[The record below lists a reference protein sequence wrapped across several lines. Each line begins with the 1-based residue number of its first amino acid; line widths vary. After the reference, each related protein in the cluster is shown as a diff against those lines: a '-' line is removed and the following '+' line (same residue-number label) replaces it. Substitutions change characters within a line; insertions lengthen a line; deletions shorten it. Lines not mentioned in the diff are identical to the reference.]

1 MLKVKVNFV
10 NHSKFS
16 QFCISKTSILKYLF
30 SLCRNELLTMF
41 DWNRIVNDLLDH
53 NITLKNKD
61 YDDLI
66 IHQYNLNLLDHS
78 AIQGKIKYYK
88 WESS

>member
-1 MLKVKVNFV
+1 
-10 NHSKFS
+10 
-16 QFCISKTSILKYLF
+16 
-30 SLCRNELLTMF
+30 MF